1 MAEAVDPP
9 FNRPDAGFNDLPGW
23 TWVGCYGGYYLQAD
37 LLQAF
42 EHGFFTRQWQGRG
55 PEELAG
61 YVSAGVSVH
70 RPQQVHS
77 ATVLQA
83 SAASAAPW
91 PEADGLVGDAGGQSL
106 WVCGA
111 DCTPVLLADPASGRV
126 AACHAGW
133 RGVAGGILLE
143 AIRLLEQAG
152 SRRGDLLVALG
163 PAVSGANYQ
172 VETAVAEQV
181 ARSLPLSGSVATSAA
196 PAAAVSAA
204 LPSASASASE
214 EDEDGRAQHA
224 ALAELE
230 RCGAL
235 LPDSEPGRHRLDI
248 RAATRRQLELAGIAS
263 DRIAVCPLCTVAEPL
278 LFHSW
283 RRDQV
288 KAVQWSGIVSQQ
300 AGIS

>member
-37 LLQAF
+37 LLQDF

-61 YVSAGVSVH
+61 YLSAGVSVH

-77 ATVLQA
+77 ARVLPA
-83 SAASAAPW
+83 SAASTAPW
-91 PEADGLVGDAGGQSL
+91 PEADGLVTDAGGQSL

-152 SRRGDLLVALG
+152 SRRADLLVALG
-163 PAVSGANYQ
+163 PAVSGASYQ
-172 VETAVAEQV
+172 VETVVAEQV
-181 ARSLPLSGSVATSAA
+181 ASALPLPDGQGAGA
-196 PAAAVSAA
+196 PPAG
-204 LPSASASASE
+204 LT
-214 EDEDGRAQHA
+214 
-224 ALAELE
+224 ELE

-235 LPDSEPGRHRLDI
+235 QPDPEPGRHRLDI
-248 RAATRRQLELAGIAS
+248 RAATHRQLELAGLAA
-263 DRIAVCPLCTVAEPL
+263 DRIAVCPLCTVTEPL

-300 AGIS
+300 ADDAA

>member
-1 MAEAVDPP
+1 MAEAVAPP
-9 FNRPDAGFNDLPGW
+9 FDRPDAGFNNLPGW

-55 PEELAG
+55 PDVLAG

-70 RPQQVHS
+70 RPQQIHS
-77 ATVLQA
+77 ALVLPA
-83 SAASAAPW
+83 SRAQGEPW
-91 PEADGLVGDAGGQSL
+91 PEADGLVSDGGGQSL

-111 DCTPVLLADPASGRV
+111 DCTPVLLADPVRGAV

-133 RGVAGGILLE
+133 RGVAGRILLAAIEQLE
-143 AIRLLEQAG
+143 AAG
-152 SRRGDLLVALG
+152 SRRSDLLVALG

-172 VETAVAEQV
+172 VERGVSEQV
-181 ARSLPLSGSVATSAA
+181 ALALAA
-196 PAAAVSAA
+196 PGA
-204 LPSASASASE
+204 LAPE
-214 EDEDGRAQHA
+214 A
-224 ALAELE
+224 ALAELQA
-230 RCGAL
+230 CGAL
-235 LPDSEPGRHRLDI
+235 QDDPEPGRDRLDI
-248 RAATRRQLELAGIAS
+248 RAATQRQLERAGVPA

-288 KAVQWSGIVSQQ
+288 KAVQWSGIVSQ
-300 AGIS
+300 A